1 MCAFV
6 VRYHP
11 GVYCTKFIVCLFGLT
26 FRSHHVCSGD
36 ASVYS
41 TIGGREFSNLES
53 LKCDFLHFWGKII
66 QNYKEYY
73 KVHGTCDFS

>member
-36 ASVYS
+36 ASVVRLGEGVFKS
-41 TIGGREFSNLES
+41 RVPEMRFPV
-53 LKCDFLHFWGKII
+53 FLG
-66 QNYKEYY
+66 
-73 KVHGTCDFS
+73 